1 MATETRKILFTV
13 DEVRTAL
20 IHYAIRTE
28 MRMPKEGID
37 KLRFAKEGASVTF
50 IYSRSPEGEKREVN
64 FSDQQ
69 VGAAMILYC
78 HTRGFPL
85 PRGAD
90 KMVKNEGQGISMMM
104 RLVHTEEQ
112 RGGGKAA
119 ASE

>member
-1 MATETRKILFTV
+1 MATETRKIQFTP
-13 DEVRTAL
+13 DEVRAAL

-37 KLRFAKEGASVTF
+37 KVRFAKEGAGVTF
-50 IYSRSPEGEKREVN
+50 IYLRSTDGEKREVTFN
-64 FSDQQ
+64 DQQ

-90 KMVKNEGQGISMMM
+90 KMVKNEGDGISMMM
-104 RLVHTEEQ
+104 RLVHTEE
-112 RGGGKAA
+112 RAKPAP
-119 ASE
+119 SE

>member
-1 MATETRKILFTV
+1 MATETRKIAFTV
-13 DEVRTAL
+13 DEVRAAL

-37 KLRFAKEGASVTF
+37 RVRFAKEGAGVTF
-50 IYSRSPEGEKREVN
+50 VYSRSAEGEKREVT

-85 PRGAD
+85 PRDAD
-90 KMVKNEGQGISMMM
+90 KMVKNEGDGISMMM
-104 RLVHTEEQ
+104 RLVHSDE
-112 RGGGKAA
+112 RG
-119 ASE
+119 